1 MSTQA
6 ARPSAAVPVADQEPS
21 MRRIPR
27 SQRPTYVLGTGL
39 SHDGSAC
46 LLRDGQVAV
55 AIEKERVTRVKHD
68 GYNDTA
74 AIRYCLEAE
83 GIAIEDLA
91 LIVQN
96 GIFGD
101 FSRGNS
107 FFAGPRLLTD
117 DLPVPVV
124 NISHHLAH
132 AYSAIGMCPFPEAAV
147 LVIDGCGN
155 ALDECTD
162 LKGFELPFAADDGV
176 RHLYFE
182 KDSYYLWREGRLQT
196 VFKDFS
202 PWTNLFKKTCPMMLN
217 TVAKHSIGGVYEQAS
232 HYCVR
237 GMADLGKLMGLAP
250 YGREGVIEKR
260 IFELRDGRLFVN
272 DNWMC
277 GFDRPARTDE
287 DLKRDFQYYAD
298 IACWV
303 QREAERALLYLAEA
317 RYEMH
322 PASNLAYAGGVALN
336 AVANA
341 RILRQSKFRQIYMV
355 PAAGDNG
362 IALGCAFY
370 GWLEVLGRER
380 VLHSGSTC
388 FGRSYGNQGVSTVLR
403 SLEDTSAPPQAAGE
417 AGPAEQIED
426 LLWNLQKGLQ
436 PSVAGGW
443 STNLRWEVAGVATFA
458 TEVRDGRLRVSRD
471 AIGQVTAVIRSDAAT
486 ITRIFRGRLHPA
498 RAVESGRL
506 QCTNLDGLLYFYNG
520 IDWKAVV
527 PERAVPLPKGDF
539 CWRYDPDPAESAA
552 QLLADGKVI
561 AWFQGG
567 SEFGPRALG
576 RRSILADP
584 RKPGVVDLI
593 NARVKRR
600 EDFRPFAP
608 SVLLEDAPTYF
619 EVDLESPYM
628 ILVAQ
633 VREPWRETLRSVIH
647 RDGSARLQT
656 VTPDWNR
663 RYYDLLKACKR
674 MTGLPILLNTS
685 FNRKGMPIVET
696 PEEAINFFREADG
709 LDALVIEDFVLE
721 HKPATD
727 LWDANDEERQI
738 AGSRN

>member
-1 MSTQA
+1 MERKSK
-6 ARPSAAVPVADQEPS
+6 SK
-21 MRRIPR
+21 
-27 SQRPTYVLGTGL
+27 RPTYVLGTGL

-55 AIEKERVTRVKHD
+55 AVEKERITRVKHD

-74 AIRYCLEAE
+74 AIRYCLETE

-91 LIVQN
+91 LVVQN

-107 FFAGPRLLTD
+107 YFNGPRLLRD

-124 NISHHLAH
+124 TISHHQAH
-132 AYSAIGMCPFPEAAV
+132 AYSAIGMCPFADAAV

-162 LKGFELPFAADDGV
+162 QQGLELPFGAEDDV

-182 KDSYYLWREGRLQT
+182 KDSYYVWREGRLQT

-202 PWTNLFKKTCPMMLN
+202 PWGRLFRTNSPMMLN
-217 TVAKHSIGGVYEQAS
+217 SVTKHSIGAVYEAAS
-232 HYCVR
+232 RYCVR
-237 GMADLGKLMGLAP
+237 GMSDLGKLMGLAP
-250 YGREGVIEKR
+250 YGRQGVFKER
-260 IFELRDGRLFVN
+260 IFELRDGRLFV
-272 DNWMC
+272 DGDWMR
-277 GFDRPARTDE
+277 GFDQPARTAE
-287 DLKRDFQYYAD
+287 DFKRDFQYYAD
-298 IACWV
+298 IAFWV
-303 QREAERALLYLAEA
+303 QREVERALLYLVQA
-317 RYEMH
+317 RYEMC
-322 PASNLAYAGGVALN
+322 PASDLAYAGGVALN

-341 RILRQSKFRQIYMV
+341 RILQQSKFRRIYMV

-388 FGRSYGNQGVSTVLR
+388 FGRGYGSRGVAAALR
-403 SLEDTSAPPQAAGE
+403 SADETAAPPPESGTAD
-417 AGPAEQIED
+417 PAEQIEG
-426 LLWNLQKGLQ
+426 LLRSLQKGLE
-436 PSVAGGW
+436 PGAASAW
-443 STNLRWEVAGVATFA
+443 STKLRWEVAGVATFA
-458 TEVRDGRLRVSRD
+458 TEVRDGRLRVWRD
-471 AIGQVTAVIRSDAAT
+471 GSGPATAVIRGDAAT
-486 ITRIFRGRLHPA
+486 LTRLFRGRLHPA
-498 RAVESGRL
+498 RAVEHGRL
-506 QCTNLDGLLYFYNG
+506 QCTNLDALLHFHNG

-527 PERAVPLPKGDF
+527 PEKAAPLPLGDF
-539 CWRYDPDPAESAA
+539 CWRLDSDPAGSAA
-552 QLLADGKVI
+552 QLLAEGKVI

-593 NARVKRR
+593 NVRVKRR
-600 EDFRPFAP
+600 EEFRPFAP

-619 EVDLESPYM
+619 EGDFESPYM

-633 VREPWRETLRSVIH
+633 VREQWRETLRSVVH
-647 RDGSARLQT
+647 RDGSARIQT
-656 VTPDWNR
+656 VTPDWNL

-674 MTGLPILLNTS
+674 LTGLPILLNTS

-721 HKPATD
+721 HKAAAD
-727 LWDANDEERQI
+727 LWNPSEERQI

>member
-1 MSTQA
+1 MGRKSSGK
-6 ARPSAAVPVADQEPS
+6 RPA
-21 MRRIPR
+21 
-27 SQRPTYVLGTGL
+27 YVLGTSL

-46 LLRDGQVAV
+46 LLKDGRVAV
-55 AIEKERVTRVKHD
+55 AIEKERVTRIKHD
-68 GYNDTA
+68 GGNDTA

-83 GIAIEDLA
+83 GIAVEDLA

-107 FFAGPRLLTD
+107 FFGGPRLLRD

-124 NISHHLAH
+124 TISHHLAH
-132 AYSAIGMCPFPEAAV
+132 AYSAIGMCPFSETAV

-162 LKGFELPFAADDGV
+162 RQGLEPPFAVDDDA

-202 PWTNLFKKTCPMMLN
+202 PWVNLFVRTCPMMLN
-217 TVAKHSIGGVYEQAS
+217 NITKHSIGGVYAAAS

-237 GMADLGKLMGLAP
+237 GTADLGKLMGLAP
-250 YGREGVIEKR
+250 YGREGVFKKR
-260 IFELRDGRLFVN
+260 IFEFRDGRLVVN
-272 DNWMC
+272 PDWMR
-277 GFDRPARTDE
+277 GFDRPAGTAD
-287 DLKRDFQYYAD
+287 DFKRDFQYYAD
-298 IACWV
+298 IAYWV
-303 QREAERALLYLAEA
+303 QREVERALLDLVQA
-317 RYEMH
+317 RYETC

-341 RILRQSKFRQIYMV
+341 RILQESKFRQIYMV

-362 IALGCAFY
+362 ISLGCAFY

-388 FGRSYGNQGVSTVLR
+388 FGRSYGRQRVAASLR
-403 SLEDTSAPPQAAGE
+403 SADEIAASPPTSGMAGT
-417 AGPAEQIED
+417 AEKIES
-426 LLWNLQKGLQ
+426 LLWNLQTGLD
-436 PSVAGGW
+436 PGVANSW
-443 STNLRWEVAGVATFA
+443 STKLRWEVAGVATFA
-458 TEVRDGRLRVSRD
+458 TEIRDGRLRVSRN
-471 AIGQVTAVIRSDAAT
+471 AAGSVTAAVSGDANT
-486 ITRIFRGRLHPA
+486 IARIFLGRLHPA
-498 RAVESGRL
+498 RALESGRL
-506 QCTNLDGLLYFYNG
+506 QCTNLDALLYFYNG
-520 IDWKAVV
+520 INWKAVV
-527 PERAVPLPKGDF
+527 PENAAPLPLGDF
-539 CWRYDPDPAESAA
+539 SWRHESDIVGRAA

-593 NARVKRR
+593 NVRVKRR
-600 EDFRPFAP
+600 EEFRPFAP
-608 SVLLEDAPTYF
+608 SVLREDASTYF
-619 EVDLESPYM
+619 ECDYESPYM

-633 VREPWRETLRSVIH
+633 VREQWREVLRSVTH
-647 RDGSARLQT
+647 RDGSARIQT
-656 VTPDWNR
+656 VTPDWNP
-663 RYYDLLKACKR
+663 RYYRLLKACKQL
-674 MTGLPILLNTS
+674 TGLPVLLNTS

-709 LDALVIEDFVLE
+709 LDALVMEDFVLE
-721 HKPATD
+721 RTTVPVRTRARTAD
-727 LWDANDEERQI
+727 RRLAQLTE
-738 AGSRN
+738 STS

>member
-1 MSTQA
+1 MT
-6 ARPSAAVPVADQEPS
+6 
-21 MRRIPR
+21 MGTR
-27 SQRPTYVLGTGL
+27 SKGKPAYVLGTGL

-68 GYNDTA
+68 GGNDTA
-74 AIRYCLEAE
+74 AIRYCLETE

-91 LIVQN
+91 VIVQN

-107 FFAGPRLLTD
+107 FFGDAPRLLRD

-124 NISHHLAH
+124 TISHHQAH
-132 AYSAIGMCPFPEAAV
+132 AYSAIGMCPFPDAAV

-162 LKGFELPFAADDGV
+162 LQPADALPFAVDDDV

-182 KDSYYLWREGRLQT
+182 KDSYYLCQDGRMRT

-202 PWTNLFKKTCPMMLN
+202 PWTNVYKKTCPMMLN
-217 TVAKHSIGGVYEQAS
+217 NVTRHSIGGVYASAS

-237 GMADLGKLMGLAP
+237 GTADLGKLMGLAP
-250 YGREGVIEKR
+250 YGRDGVFRKR
-260 IFELRDGRLFVN
+260 IFELRDGRLFV
-272 DNWMC
+272 DPDWMR
-277 GFDRPARTDE
+277 GFDRPARNDE
-287 DLKRDFQYYAD
+287 DFKQDFQYYAD

-303 QREAERALLYLAEA
+303 QREVERALLYLVEA
-317 RYEMH
+317 RYGMC
-322 PASNLAYAGGVALN
+322 PAPDLAYAGGVALN

-341 RILRQSKFRQIYMV
+341 RIVQQSKFRRIYMV

-388 FGRSYGNQGVSTVLR
+388 FGRSYGNPRVAAALR
-403 SLEDTSAPPQAAGE
+403 PVEEAASGT
-417 AGPAEQIED
+417 ADP
-426 LLWNLQKGLQ
+426 
-436 PSVAGGW
+436 
-443 STNLRWEVAGVATFA
+443 
-458 TEVRDGRLRVSRD
+458 VRPD
-471 AIGQVTAVIRSDAAT
+471 SD
-486 ITRIFRGRLHPA
+486 P
-498 RAVESGRL
+498 V
-506 QCTNLDGLLYFYNG
+506 
-520 IDWKAVV
+520 
-527 PERAVPLPKGDF
+527 ERAA
-539 CWRYDPDPAESAA
+539 R
-552 QLLADGKVI
+552 LLAEGKVV

-600 EDFRPFAP
+600 EEFRPFAP
-608 SVLLEDAPTYF
+608 SVLQEDASTCF
-619 EVDLESPYM
+619 ECDIESPYM

-633 VREPWRETLRSVIH
+633 VREPWREVLRSVTH
-647 RDGSARLQT
+647 RDGSARIQT
-656 VTPDWNR
+656 VTPSWNP
-663 RYYDLLKACKR
+663 RYHQLLTAFKR
-674 MTGLPILLNTS
+674 LTGLPVLLNTS

-696 PEEAINFFREADG
+696 PEEAIRFFREADG
-709 LDALVIEDFVLE
+709 LDALVVEDFVLE
-721 HKPATD
+721 KAAADVWNP
-727 LWDANDEERQI
+727 NDERHVAVAQLT
-738 AGSRN
+738 ATTS

>member
-1 MSTQA
+1 
-6 ARPSAAVPVADQEPS
+6 
-21 MRRIPR
+21 MRRTPR
-27 SQRPTYVLGTGL
+27 SRRPTYVLGTGL

-124 NISHHLAH
+124 AISHHLAH
-132 AYSAIGMCPFPEAAV
+132 AYSAIGMCPFPDAAI

-155 ALDECTD
+155 ALDECTE
-162 LKGFELPFAADDGV
+162 LQGFELPFAVDDDV

-182 KDSYYLWREGRLQT
+182 KDSYYLWREGHLQT

-202 PWTNLFKKTCPMMLN
+202 PWANLFKKTCPMMLD

-260 IFELRDGRLFVN
+260 IFELRDGRLFV
-272 DNWMC
+272 DDDWMR
-277 GFDRPARTDE
+277 GFDRPARTAE

-303 QREAERALLYLAEA
+303 QREAERALLYLVES

-341 RILRQSKFRQIYMV
+341 RILQQSKFRQLYMV

-380 VLHSGSTC
+380 ILHSGSTC
-388 FGRSYGNQGVSTVLR
+388 FGRSYGNPGVATALR
-403 SLEDTSAPPQAAGE
+403 SLEDTSAPPQTAG
-417 AGPAEQIED
+417 D
-426 LLWNLQKGLQ
+426 
-436 PSVAGGW
+436 
-443 STNLRWEVAGVATFA
+443 
-458 TEVRDGRLRVSRD
+458 RD
-471 AIGQVTAVIRSDAAT
+471 T
-486 ITRIFRGRLHPA
+486 
-498 RAVESGRL
+498 
-506 QCTNLDGLLYFYNG
+506 
-520 IDWKAVV
+520 VV
-527 PERAVPLPKGDF
+527 PRKSAVRPLLRGDVS
-539 CWRYDPDPAESAA
+539 WRRDSDPAGAA
-552 QLLADGKVI
+552 ARMLAEGKVI

-584 RKPGVVDLI
+584 RKPGVADLI
-593 NARVKRR
+593 NLRVKRR

-619 EVDLESPYM
+619 EADFESPYM

-633 VREPWRETLRSVIH
+633 VREPWRETLRSVVH

-656 VTPDWNR
+656 VTPDWNP

-674 MTGLPILLNTS
+674 LTGLPILLNTS

-696 PEEAINFFREADG
+696 PEEAIHFFREADG
-709 LDALVIEDFVLE
+709 LDALVMEDFILE
-721 HKPATD
+721 HKAAAD
-727 LWDANDEERQI
+727 LWDASDEERQI
-738 AGSRN
+738 AASRS

>member
-1 MSTQA
+1 MGRKSK
-6 ARPSAAVPVADQEPS
+6 SK
-21 MRRIPR
+21 
-27 SQRPTYVLGTGL
+27 RPTYVLGTGL

-55 AIEKERVTRVKHD
+55 AIEKERVTRAKHD
-68 GYNDTA
+68 GGNDTA

-96 GIFGD
+96 GLFGD

-107 FFAGPRLLTD
+107 YFNGPRLLRD

-124 NISHHLAH
+124 TISHHLAH
-132 AYSAIGMCPFPEAAV
+132 AYSAIGMCPFEDAAV

-155 ALDECTD
+155 TLEECTD
-162 LKGFELPFAADDGV
+162 LQGLAPPFTVDDDA

-182 KDSYYLWREGRLQT
+182 KDSYYLWRGGRLQT
-196 VFKDFS
+196 AFKDFS
-202 PWTNLFKKTCPMMLN
+202 PWTNLFVRTCPMMIN
-217 TVAKHSIGGVYEQAS
+217 NITKHSIGGVYAAAS

-237 GMADLGKLMGLAP
+237 GTADLGKLMGLAP
-250 YGREGVIEKR
+250 FGREGVFKKR
-260 IFELRDGRLFVN
+260 IFELRDGRLFV
-272 DNWMC
+272 DPDWMR
-277 GFDRPARTDE
+277 GFDRPSRTD
-287 DLKRDFQYYAD
+287 DDFKRDFQYYAD
-298 IACWV
+298 IAYWV
-303 QREAERALLYLAEA
+303 QREVERALLYLVQA
-317 RYEMH
+317 RYEIG
-322 PASNLAYAGGVALN
+322 PAANLAYAGGVALN

-341 RILRQSKFRQIYMV
+341 RILQESKFRQIYMV

-362 IALGCAFY
+362 ISLGCAFY

-388 FGRSYGNQGVSTVLR
+388 FGRSYGSRRVAAALR
-403 SLEDTSAPPQAAGE
+403 SADEMVASPSTSGTS
-417 AGPAEQIED
+417 GTAEKIES
-426 LLWNLQKGLQ
+426 LLWNLQTGLD
-436 PSVAGGW
+436 PGVASAR
-443 STNLRWEVAGVATFA
+443 STKLRWEVAGVATFA
-458 TEVRDGRLRVSRD
+458 TEIRDGRLRVSRN
-471 AIGQVTAVIRSDAAT
+471 GTGPVTAVISGDANT
-486 ITRIFRGRLHPA
+486 IAPIFSGRLHPA

-506 QCTNLDGLLYFYNG
+506 QCTNLDALLCFYNG

-527 PERAVPLPKGDF
+527 PEKAAPLPLGEF
-539 CWRYDPDPAESAA
+539 CWRHDSDSVGRAA

-593 NARVKRR
+593 NVRVKRR
-600 EDFRPFAP
+600 EEFRPFAP
-608 SVLLEDAPTYF
+608 SVLREDASTYF
-619 EVDLESPYM
+619 ECDFESPYM

-633 VREPWRETLRSVIH
+633 VREQWRETLRSVVH

-656 VTPDWNR
+656 VTPDWNP

-674 MTGLPILLNTS
+674 LTGLPVLLNTS
-685 FNRKGMPIVET
+685 FNRRGMPIVET

-709 LDALVIEDFVLE
+709 LDALVMEDFVLE
-721 HKPATD
+721 HKAAVD
-727 LWDANDEERQI
+727 LWNPSEEPGDERQI
-738 AGSRN
+738 AVRN

>member
-1 MSTQA
+1 MT
-6 ARPSAAVPVADQEPS
+6 RGK
-21 MRRIPR
+21 
-27 SQRPTYVLGTGL
+27 RPTYVLGTGL
-39 SHDGSAC
+39 SHHGSAC

-55 AIEKERVTRVKHD
+55 AIEKERVTRIKHD

-74 AIRYCLEAE
+74 AIRYCLETE

-91 LIVQN
+91 VIVQN

-101 FSRGNS
+101 FSRGSS
-107 FFAGPRLLTD
+107 FFGGGPRLLRD
-117 DLPVPVV
+117 DLRVPVV
-124 NISHHLAH
+124 TISHHLAH
-132 AYSAIGMCPFPEAAV
+132 AYSAIGMCPFSEAAV
-147 LVIDGCGN
+147 LVVDGCGN

-162 LKGFELPFAADDGV
+162 LQALEPPFAVDEDV

-217 TVAKHSIGGVYEQAS
+217 TVAKHSIGGVYEEVS

-250 YGREGVIEKR
+250 YGREGVIKKR
-260 IFELRDGRLFVN
+260 IFELRDGRLFV
-272 DNWMC
+272 DDDWMR
-277 GFDRPARTDE
+277 GFDRPARTAD
-287 DLKRDFQYYAD
+287 DFKQDFQYYAD

-303 QREAERALLYLAEA
+303 QREVERALLYLVEA

-322 PASNLAYAGGVALN
+322 PASNLSYAGGVALN

-388 FGRSYGNQGVSTVLR
+388 FGRSYGNQGVATALR
-403 SLEDTSAPPQAAGE
+403 SLDDTSAPPQTAGA
-417 AGPAEQIED
+417 AGPAEQIEG
-426 LLWNLQKGLQ
+426 LLWNLQQGLQ
-436 PSVAGGW
+436 PSPAGGW
-443 STNLRWEVAGVATFA
+443 STKLRWEVAGVATFA
-458 TEVRDGRLRVSRD
+458 TEIRDDRLRVSRD
-471 AIGQVTAVIRSDAAT
+471 AVGPVTAVIRGDAAT
-486 ITRIFRGRLHPA
+486 ITRLFRGRLHPA
-498 RAVESGRL
+498 RAVEGGLL
-506 QCTNLDGLLYFYNG
+506 QCTNLDALLYFYKC
-520 IDWKAVV
+520 IDWDAVV
-527 PERAVPLPKGDF
+527 PRKAAVRPLPMGDF
-539 CWRYDPDPAESAA
+539 SWRRDSDPVGSAA

-576 RRSILADP
+576 HRSILADP

-593 NARVKRR
+593 NVNVKRR
-600 EDFRPFAP
+600 EEFRPFAP

-619 EVDLESPYM
+619 ECDFESPYM

-633 VREPWRETLRSVIH
+633 VREPWRETLRSVVH

-656 VTPDWNR
+656 VTPEWNP
-663 RYYDLLKACKR
+663 RYYDLLTACKR
-674 MTGLPILLNTS
+674 LTGLPVLLNTS

-709 LDALVIEDFVLE
+709 LDALVLEDFVLE
-721 HKPATD
+721 HKVATD
-727 LWDANDEERQI
+727 LWNPSDEQQI
-738 AGSRN
+738 AACIRRR